1 MLELGAELADDGARP
16 DERHL
21 DLAQQRA
28 HLVRVRVR
36 VTVRVRV
43 RVRVRVMARV
53 RGRVRGRVTA
63 HLAAAYDPKGAR
75 PLALPLQ
82 RLAEVRLQRVLAEGR
97 SHAAQLRVAPPL
109 ARPLGQG

>member
-21 DLAQQRA
+21 DLAQQR
-28 HLVRVRVR
+28 
-36 VTVRVRV
+36 
-43 RVRVRVMARV
+43 
-53 RGRVRGRVTA
+53 A

-109 ARPLGQG
+109 ARPLGQGGRDKAEALRV